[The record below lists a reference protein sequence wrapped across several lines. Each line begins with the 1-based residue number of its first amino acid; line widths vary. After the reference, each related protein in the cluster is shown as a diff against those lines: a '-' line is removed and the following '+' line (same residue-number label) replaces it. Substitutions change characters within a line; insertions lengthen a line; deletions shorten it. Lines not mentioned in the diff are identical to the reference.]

1 MSMQRCG
8 ESLPCTCWGSH
19 ELEDFSSWPHL
30 QPLLAT
36 AMSSVEGQ
44 WILRGFC
51 VLQGETS
58 LSFPA
63 STPPPHLRWP
73 TASHCFGF
81 YVSGWKGCSA
91 FLPSSMVLVG
101 HYLPP
106 REEPA
111 CLQGNSLNPPALH
124 LHSFSCCIQL
134 VRLSQER
141 TGRWAQLNRQLC
153 RLGIWTPHANPYMA
167 TKSLRAVHLVFSL
180 PSSRMENNFWYYKN
194 ESSHGITLLLRIDY
208 LFLRFSSFQCFCIFI
223 FLSGFQLLWHVA
235 YRTCTHWKDECD
247 SLWQLSTS

>member
-8 ESLPCTCWGSH
+8 ESLPCTCWGPMNFKIF
-19 ELEDFSSWPHL
+19 LPGLTSSLCWPL
-30 QPLLAT
+30 PCPQWKVSESWGGSVCSMGRPL
-36 AMSSVEGQ
+36 
-44 WILRGFC
+44 
-51 VLQGETS
+51 
-58 LSFPA
+58 
-63 STPPPHLRWP
+63 
-73 TASHCFGF
+73 
-81 YVSGWKGCSA
+81 SA
-91 FLPSSMVLVG
+91 FLLPLPNPIFGGPLPRTVLVSTPQG
-101 HYLPP
+101 GRDALRFCPP
-106 REEPA
+106 LWYWWAITFHPEKSQHASRGLLSILLLCIYIHFP
-111 CLQGNSLNPPALH
+111 
-124 LHSFSCCIQL
+124 CIQL

-167 TKSLRAVHLVFSL
+167 TKSLWAIHLVFSL
-180 PSSRMENNFWYYKN
+180 PPSPMENNFWYYKN

-235 YRTCTHWKDECD
+235 YRTCTHSKDECD